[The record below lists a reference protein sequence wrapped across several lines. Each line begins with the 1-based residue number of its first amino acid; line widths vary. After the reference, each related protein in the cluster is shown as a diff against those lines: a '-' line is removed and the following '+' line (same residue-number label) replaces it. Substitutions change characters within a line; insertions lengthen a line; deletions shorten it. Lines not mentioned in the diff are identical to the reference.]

1 MRAAVTEREGGV
13 IAVDRY
19 AIFLWCRPALVSK
32 AMRLNNRLRFLE
44 CVPVSDQQPSDSS
57 PQDSSPQPTP
67 RPGQTM
73 SGLHAGYTLAAA
85 VLIGL
90 CVGYGIDHWLESLP
104 WGMVGATAFFIVAG
118 LYQVV
123 KEHS

>member
-1 MRAAVTEREGGV
+1 MSDPQLSDREQSAA
-13 IAVDRY
+13 A
-19 AIFLWCRPALVSK
+19 S
-32 AMRLNNRLRFLE
+32 
-44 CVPVSDQQPSDSS
+44 PSD
-57 PQDSSPQPTP
+57 PEGEGEGRP
-67 RPGQTM
+67 RPQQAM

-90 CVGYGIDHWLESLP
+90 AAGYGIDRWLDSLP

-123 KEHS
+123 KEHSP